1 VRHWITK
8 ITVNDEGEP
17 QLGLC
22 LPRVGMQVRNVCE
35 EAAFVVMD
43 VSLIDKMMTLAELD
57 PQGDQ
62 CRKPHRSV
70 PITSD
75 WQAFSGG

>member
-1 VRHWITK
+1 MRHWITK
-8 ITVNDEGEP
+8 ITVNEEGQPEF
-17 QLGLC
+17 GFC

-35 EAAFVVMD
+35 EAAFVVID
-43 VSLIDKMMTLAELD
+43 VSLINKMMTLAELD

-62 CRKPHRSV
+62 FREPHRSV

-75 WQAFSGG
+75 WQSLSGG